1 MAKVR
6 LAAGD
11 RSPLPVLVHVLDAAL
26 RLLHPFMPFVT
37 EAAWQSLASHLADPG
52 ASTLI
57 AAPYPAA
64 EPAWVDDEAE
74 QRAQSVI
81 DVIRAVRNIRAEFNV
96 EPARHVEAY
105 VIADA
110 ARSTLTMSEPLILAL
125 ARVQPLHIV
134 SQPGDAPQEAVV
146 TAVLKDS
153 HVVLPMGGMFD
164 LEAERGRLQKQIAA
178 AATDVE
184 RLRSKL
190 ANQEFLA
197 KAPAAVVDKEK
208 EKLEAAQARV
218 AGLQERLRQIA

>member
-1 MAKVR
+1 MSAATPSAAVR
-6 LAAGD
+6 ACSASAARAAAESTARCREQRGSSSNAASWACSSAVPAGSSFASAALPD
-11 RSPLPVLVHVLDAAL
+11 RPSPL
-26 RLLHPFMPFVT
+26 
-37 EAAWQSLASHLADPG
+37 G
-52 ASTLI
+52 ASSVELS
-57 AAPYPAA
+57 PDGPSPDGHSSVESPSA
-64 EPAWVDDEAE
+64 EPAWLDDEAE

-110 ARSTLTMSEPLILAL
+110 AGSTLAASQPLIVAL

-153 HVVLPMGGMFD
+153 QVVLPMGGMFD
-164 LEAERGRLQKQIAA
+164 LEAERQRLQKQIAA
-178 AATDVE
+178 AETDVE

-197 KAPAAVVDKEK
+197 
-208 EKLEAAQARV
+208 
-218 AGLQERLRQIA
+218 